1 MSLLTPEN
9 ALIFR
14 ITHFENVPWILRNGL
29 HCRSSRKLDPHF
41 LQIGNRDLIE
51 SRADRAIPIPPRGT
65 ISDYIPFYFTPYTPM
80 LLNIKTG
87 YNGVPKLPMRE
98 IAILQTSL
106 HTVIEHEIPFVFTD
120 RHAKL
125 ETAQFYRD
133 LDDLA
138 HIPWEHLQNRDFKRD
153 PKIFD
158 KVERYQA
165 ESLIYGSLPV
175 EAIERIGC
183 REAAQKERLERVAE
197 DAGVDVRILA
207 KPGWYV

>member
-1 MSLLTPEN
+1 MSALTAEN

-14 ITHFENVPWILRNGL
+14 ITHIENVPWILRNGL
-29 HCRSSRKLDPHF
+29 HCRSSRKVDPHF
-41 LQIGNRDLIE
+41 HQIGNRDLIE
-51 SRADRAIPIPPRGT
+51 SRADRAIPTPPRGT
-65 ISDYIPFYFTPYTPM
+65 LSDYIPFYFTPYTPM

-106 HTVIEHEIPFVFTD
+106 HSIIEYDIPFVFSD

-125 ETAQFYRD
+125 ETAQFYRE
-133 LDDLA
+133 LDDLS
-138 HIPWEHLQNRDFKRD
+138 HIPWEHLQNRDFRRD

-165 ESLIYGSLPV
+165 ESLIHGSLPIG
-175 EAIERIGC
+175 AIERIGC
-183 REAAQKERLERVAE
+183 WEAAQKDRLERAAE
-197 DAGVDVRILA
+197 NAGVDVRIMA